1 MGGRCSAK
9 FPPLHFPTCGKFDDE
24 AEGPAGSLKYQ
35 TAHRLLWPSNPSC
48 KEFIPTAM
56 AHLWFILSLRWPL
69 EDVQAVLNVLIS
81 VFSAIGIFT
90 FARFCW
96 QSATLHLTKQR

>member
-1 MGGRCSAK
+1 MGGRCSVK
-9 FPPLHFPTCGKFDDE
+9 SPIRFLTCGKLTTRLK
-24 AEGPAGSLKYQ
+24 GPAGSLKYH
-35 TAHRLLWPSNPSC
+35 TAHAASVAVQSVLQ
-48 KEFIPTAM
+48 KFIPTAM
-56 AHLWFILSLRWPL
+56 AHLWFILSLRWSL

-96 QSATLHLTKQR
+96 QSATM